1 VGARRRPG
9 ADEGRGGE
17 LSKRA
22 AEAPTIV
29 VNDQPLAWREGMTVA
44 DVLAARKFIFP
55 LLVVS
60 INGQHVPRDR
70 FADTVVPQGA
80 NVVVVHLMSG
90 G

>member
-1 VGARRRPG
+1 MPVP
-9 ADEGRGGE
+9 
-17 LSKRA
+17 
-22 AEAPTIV
+22 EAPTIV
-29 VNDQPLAWREGMTVA
+29 VNDQPLVWRAGMTVA

-60 INGQHVPRDR
+60 INGQHIPREA
-70 FADTVVPQGA
+70 FATAIVPQGA